1 MGFAKHNLM
10 ECLNKLIRLC
20 SKNISWVDMSKQS
33 TNTKMTKV
41 SNGSFK
47 SLFMHADDVDMF
59 LMAVGLLSAIGD
71 GLATPIMFFIT
82 STIMNSIGGSSSSAA
97 DVYTDKI
104 NKVNTTYIYIF
115 VYIKLN
121 YIDYCWKSDYVMIY
135 ILFTECCISLLLVY
149 WKMVCVF
156 PR

>member
-1 MGFAKHNLM
+1 
-10 ECLNKLIRLC
+10 
-20 SKNISWVDMSKQS
+20 MSKQS

-47 SLFMHADDVDMF
+47 SLFMHADDMDMF

-82 STIMNSIGGSSSSAA
+82 STIMNSIGGSSSSSA

-104 NKVNTTYIYIF
+104 NKVN
-115 VYIKLN
+115 
-121 YIDYCWKSDYVMIY
+121 
-135 ILFTECCISLLLVY
+135 
-149 WKMVCVF
+149 
-156 PR
+156 